1 MNEVYLSKH
10 FIWIMI
16 YDNNEK
22 SLMNMATILIKN
34 DIREVI
40 KQKMSLLVVFYY

>member
-16 YDNNEK
+16 YDNTEK
-22 SLMNMATILIKN
+22 SLMNMAKILIKN
-34 DIREVI
+34 DTYND
-40 KQKMSLLVVFYY
+40 F